1 MTRFFSGCGVGVLTG
16 YLLGLVMP
24 IKVVIFAGLG
34 LLILVLLLFFLF
46 HLGVQDFQG
55 Y

>member
-1 MTRFFSGCGVGVLTG
+1 MTRFFSGCGLGVLTG

-24 IKVVIFAGLG
+24 IKVFIFAGLG
-34 LLILVLLLFFLF
+34 LLILVLLFFLF